1 MNEPFDLKR
10 VKLALRMYEDCI
22 RIHEY
27 YFPKHEK
34 WSKPFREMIEGFRI
48 SNKCKSLILHDR
60 ALTNDKRGAK

>member
-27 YFPKHEK
+27 YFPKGEK
-34 WSKPFREMIEGFRI
+34 WSKIIQQEIERFHI
-48 SNKCKSLILHDR
+48 KNKCEALILHDR
-60 ALTNDKRGAK
+60 ALTNDHRGAK